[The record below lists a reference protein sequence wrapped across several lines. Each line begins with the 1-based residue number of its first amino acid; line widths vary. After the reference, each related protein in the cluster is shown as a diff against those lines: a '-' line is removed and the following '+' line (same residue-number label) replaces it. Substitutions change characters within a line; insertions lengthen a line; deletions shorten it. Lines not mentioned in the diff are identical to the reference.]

1 MRNIFFIS
9 NKTNSKS
16 RFSTLLT
23 VVMGVTTM
31 LLFGCSSDNLNNPL
45 DNDSIPPKPVSNV
58 KWEAISGGAIISYDI
73 PDDPDLLYVLC
84 EYELKPGVVSR
95 QKSSVYNRE
104 ITLEG
109 FGDTLKH
116 EVKLFAVDRSTNLS
130 KPVAIK
136 IQPLISPVQIAFST
150 LDYIADFGGITV
162 FLENETRS
170 NLVIS
175 TIIQDSL
182 GDWMD
187 YDSYYSALR
196 DIKFS
201 SRGMEPVS
209 TVFGVYIK
217 DRWGNISDTL
227 VKELVPIFEEEISSD
242 TFKELKLPGD
252 ANNTRSLTGL
262 WDGIT
267 AGEAALSRFFRAADN
282 NGLPARFNIDLGVKV
297 KLSRFRTWGVD
308 GSRIYAASNV
318 KTFELWG
325 SNAPNPDGSFDGWTK
340 IGDYEVVKPSGLPL
354 GELSNEDIATAAEGD
369 EHIVPLSA
377 PEVRYI
383 RVNVLSTFVSPP
395 NSKTGGAWMTELRFW
410 GKVVE
415 TF

>member
-150 LDYIADFGGITV
+150 LDYIADFGGISV
-162 FLENETRS
+162 FLENETQS

-217 DRWGNISDTL
+217 DRWSNISDTL
-227 VKELVPIFEEEISSD
+227 VKELVPIFEEEINSD
-242 TFKELKLPGD
+242 TFKELQLPGD
-252 ANNTRSLTGL
+252 ADNTRSLTGL

-308 GSRIYAASNV
+308 GSRIYGASNV

-340 IGDYEVVKPSGLPL
+340 IGDYEVVKPSGLPM
-354 GELSNEDIATAAEGD
+354 GDLSNEDIATAKEGD

-395 NSKTGGAWMTELRFW
+395 NAKTGGAWMTELRFW
-410 GKVVE
+410 GEVVE

>member
-150 LDYIADFGGITV
+150 LDYIADFGGISV
-162 FLENETRS
+162 FLENETQS

-182 GDWMD
+182 GEWMD
-187 YDSYYSALR
+187 YDSHYSALR
-196 DIKFS
+196 EIKFS
-201 SRGMEPVS
+201 SRGMEAVS

-217 DRWGNISDTL
+217 DRWNNISDTL
-227 VKELVPIFEEEISSD
+227 VKELVPIFEEEINSD
-242 TFKELKLPGD
+242 TFRELQLPGD
-252 ANNTRSLTGL
+252 AVNTRSLTGL
-262 WDGIT
+262 WDGIIT
-267 AGEAALSRFFRAADN
+267 GAASLSRFFRADDK

-297 KLSRFRTWGVD
+297 KLSRFRTWGVYERWYS
-308 GSRIYAASNV
+308 GSNV

-325 SNAPNPDGSFDGWTK
+325 SNAPSPDGSFDGWTK
-340 IGDYEVVKPSGLPL
+340 FGEYEVVKPSGLPM
-354 GELSNEDIATAAEGD
+354 GDLSNEDIATALEGD

-377 PEVRYI
+377 PAVRYI

-395 NSKTGGAWMTELRFW
+395 NAKTGGSWMTELRFW
-410 GKVVE
+410 GKVEE